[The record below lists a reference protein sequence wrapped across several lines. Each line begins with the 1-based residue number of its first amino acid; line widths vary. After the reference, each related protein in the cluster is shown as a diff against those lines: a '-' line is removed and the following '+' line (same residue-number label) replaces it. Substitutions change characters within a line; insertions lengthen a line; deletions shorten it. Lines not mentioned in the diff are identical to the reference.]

1 MEPVKAYA
9 CYLKDDNKRM
19 NSSSGAVFS
28 ALSSYIFSVNG
39 VVYGVAMADDCCSA
53 VFISV
58 TDEEGLKKLR
68 GSKYLQAKIGDTYKN
83 VKKDLLDGK
92 TVLFTGT
99 GCQIN
104 GLKNFLQKD
113 YNNLICVDVIC
124 HGVPSPELWRKYVY
138 YQEKKNKGKLEYV
151 NFRCKD
157 ESWTNFGMKE
167 IIQGKKLKKK
177 FISINDIP
185 GALPEGRTKPW
196 GTGQAVLAAKNV
208 LHTPFIVINAD
219 DYYGKEG
226 FKAFHEYLVNGGKS
240 CMAGFVLKNTLSD
253 NGGVTRGICKMDDS
267 NNLTKVDETKNIVK
281 TENGA
286 EADGVIIDIDSLVS
300 MNMWGLT
307 QDFLEVLED
316 GFKEFFETEVSEN
329 PLKSE
334 YLIPTFIG
342 ELLEQDRISVKVL
355 RSNDTWYGMTYKEDV
370 EAVKNSFRK
379 MLEDG
384 MYKEDL
390 FADL

>member
-1 MEPVKAYA
+1 MKPIKTYA

-39 VVYGVAMADDCCSA
+39 IVYGVAMTDDCSSA

-83 VKKDLLDGK
+83 VKKDLLNGK

-124 HGVPSPELWRKYVY
+124 HGVPSPELWKKYVD
-138 YQEKKNKGKLEYV
+138 YQEKKNKGKLKYV

-157 ESWTNFGMKE
+157 ESWINFGMKE

-177 FISINDIP
+177 FIS
-185 GALPEGRTKPW
+185 K
-196 GTGQAVLAAKNV
+196 
-208 LHTPFIVINAD
+208 
-219 DYYGKEG
+219 
-226 FKAFHEYLVNGGKS
+226 
-240 CMAGFVLKNTLSD
+240 
-253 NGGVTRGICKMDDS
+253 
-267 NNLTKVDETKNIVK
+267 
-281 TENGA
+281 
-286 EADGVIIDIDSLVS
+286 DIDPYMLMFLRDYCLRPSCYECVAKKVKESDITIADFWGINRVAAEMNDGKGTSLVLIRS
-300 MNMWGLT
+300 ERGKQIFNIIRDDMKWK
-307 QDFLEVLED
+307 EVLYEEGVKGNPAEYSSPSRPIQRD
-316 GFKEFFETEVSEN
+316 TFFGDMEHLNFNELVSKYAIPTSEAK
-329 PLKSE
+329 KSE
-334 YLIPTFIG
+334 IKRKIKHIIVPAARKSGGDIY
-342 ELLEQDRISVKVL
+342 
-355 RSNDTWYGMTYKEDV
+355 NYGM
-370 EAVKNSFRK
+370 
-379 MLEDG
+379 
-384 MYKEDL
+384 L
-390 FADL
+390 FMFDFK

>member
-1 MEPVKAYA
+1 MWWLLQLVA
-9 CYLKDDNKRM
+9 LLHM

-157 ESWTNFGMKE
+157 ESWTNFGM
-167 IIQGKKLKKK
+167 QNSGLAVSLAAAN
-177 FISINDIP
+177 FVANPLATLP
-185 GALPEGRTKPW
+185 GAIFSVWHNIAGSIFAGIRRSGVENRTR
-196 GTGQAVLAAKNV
+196 TG
-208 LHTPFIVINAD
+208 
-219 DYYGKEG
+219 
-226 FKAFHEYLVNGGKS
+226 
-240 CMAGFVLKNTLSD
+240 
-253 NGGVTRGICKMDDS
+253 
-267 NNLTKVDETKNIVK
+267 
-281 TENGA
+281 ENG
-286 EADGVIIDIDSLVS
+286 VS
-300 MNMWGLT
+300 
-307 QDFLEVLED
+307 
-316 GFKEFFETEVSEN
+316 
-329 PLKSE
+329 
-334 YLIPTFIG
+334 
-342 ELLEQDRISVKVL
+342 
-355 RSNDTWYGMTYKEDV
+355 
-370 EAVKNSFRK
+370 A
-379 MLEDG
+379 
-384 MYKEDL
+384 
-390 FADL
+390 A

>member
-9 CYLKDDNKRM
+9 CYLRDDNKRM

-167 IIQGKKLKKK
+167 IIYI
-177 FISINDIP
+177 FSP
-185 GALPEGRTKPW
+185 
-196 GTGQAVLAAKNV
+196 
-208 LHTPFIVINAD
+208 
-219 DYYGKEG
+219 
-226 FKAFHEYLVNGGKS
+226 
-240 CMAGFVLKNTLSD
+240 
-253 NGGVTRGICKMDDS
+253 
-267 NNLTKVDETKNIVK
+267 
-281 TENGA
+281 
-286 EADGVIIDIDSLVS
+286 
-300 MNMWGLT
+300 
-307 QDFLEVLED
+307 
-316 GFKEFFETEVSEN
+316 
-329 PLKSE
+329 
-334 YLIPTFIG
+334 
-342 ELLEQDRISVKVL
+342 
-355 RSNDTWYGMTYKEDV
+355 
-370 EAVKNSFRK
+370 
-379 MLEDG
+379 
-384 MYKEDL
+384 
-390 FADL
+390 

>member
-1 MEPVKAYA
+1 MKGENKVEPVKAYA

-39 VVYGVAMADDCCSA
+39 VVYGVAMADDCRSA

-138 YQEKKNKGKLEYV
+138 YQEKKNKG
-151 NFRCKD
+151 N
-157 ESWTNFGMKE
+157 
-167 IIQGKKLKKK
+167 
-177 FISINDIP
+177 
-185 GALPEGRTKPW
+185 
-196 GTGQAVLAAKNV
+196 
-208 LHTPFIVINAD
+208 
-219 DYYGKEG
+219 
-226 FKAFHEYLVNGGKS
+226 
-240 CMAGFVLKNTLSD
+240 
-253 NGGVTRGICKMDDS
+253 
-267 NNLTKVDETKNIVK
+267 
-281 TENGA
+281 
-286 EADGVIIDIDSLVS
+286 
-300 MNMWGLT
+300 
-307 QDFLEVLED
+307 
-316 GFKEFFETEVSEN
+316 
-329 PLKSE
+329 
-334 YLIPTFIG
+334 
-342 ELLEQDRISVKVL
+342 
-355 RSNDTWYGMTYKEDV
+355 
-370 EAVKNSFRK
+370 
-379 MLEDG
+379 
-384 MYKEDL
+384 
-390 FADL
+390 